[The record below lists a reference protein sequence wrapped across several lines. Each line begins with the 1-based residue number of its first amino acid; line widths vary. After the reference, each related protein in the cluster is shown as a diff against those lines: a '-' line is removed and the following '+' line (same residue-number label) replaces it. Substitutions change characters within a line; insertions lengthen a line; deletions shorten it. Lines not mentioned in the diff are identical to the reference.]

1 MMVKCGVVQF
11 NHRPGD
17 KAANFKIIEHY
28 AAAAFAAD
36 VKVLALP
43 EMCLTGYWHARHLDR
58 DGWVALSER
67 IPEGPWCQAL
77 IALAGR
83 FDMAIGVG
91 LVEQAEDGRL
101 FNAYV
106 VAMPDGKLHRHRKIH
121 AFESRHVSSGDGYTV
136 FGTPWGFRLG
146 VLICWDNNLV
156 ENVRATALLGADILL
171 APHQTGATDSRSP
184 HGMRPIDPLLWHRR
198 TEDPERLRAEFQG
211 EKGRGWLMRWLP
223 SRAHD
228 NGMFLLFANGVGED
242 DGEHLDRRRH
252 GHGRSRSRS
261 AAAVH
266 GSPMDPRSA
275 SRTLRDPVPTAR
287 ARTLA
292 IGGSV
297 LVRTGQKA
305 VSSGMVGLVRP
316 RSARRP
322 IAPSPA
328 PAASAVSPSI
338 GSAGTATSGARAS
351 PCCCDAY
358 RSTACRGMAMQLS
371 GGMDSLR

>member
-11 NHRPGD
+11 NHRPGE

-28 AAAAFAAD
+28 AAAAFAAG

-77 IALAGR
+77 IALADR

-101 FNAYV
+101 FNTYA
-106 VAMPDGKLHRHRKIH
+106 VAMPDGRLHRHRKIH

-136 FGTPWGFRLG
+136 FDTPWGVRLG

-228 NGMFLLFANGVGED
+228 NGMFLLFANAVGED
-242 DGEHLDRRRH
+242 DGE
-252 GHGRSRSRS
+252 
-261 AAAVH
+261 
-266 GSPMDPRSA
+266 
-275 SRTLRDPVPTAR
+275 
-287 ARTLA
+287 
-292 IGGSV
+292 
-297 LVRTGQKA
+297 VRTGNA
-305 VSSGMVGLVRP
+305 MILDPYGRTLVESTSIDDDMVTADLDLDLLPLSTGR
-316 RSARRP
+316 RWIRGRRP
-322 IAPSPA
+322 VLYGILSQPLGHELSPLE
-328 PAASAVSPSI
+328 
-338 GSAGTATSGARAS
+338 ARFS
-351 PCCCDAY
+351 SEPV
-358 RSTACRGMAMQLS
+358 RRP
-371 GGMDSLR
+371 